1 VTNFGVISRPL
12 TNLLKKNILF
22 IQTPDHEAAFSSLKR
37 AAFIAHVLSIPNFT
51 QPFAIETNA
60 CDNGVRVA
68 PLQYGHPLAFIN
80 KALGTK
86 TKDYPPMKKNISPF
100 SLQLSSGDIVYN
112 VVNSLF
118 LQIKE
123 A

>member
-1 VTNFGVISRPL
+1 VINFGVISRPL

-100 SLQLSSGDIVYN
+100 SLQLAVETLSTMW
-112 VVNSLF
+112 
-118 LQIKE
+118 
-123 A
+123 